1 MAPWIW
7 IKSHLLCSP
16 RINILTYPSWE
27 SCLRA
32 GSGSRQR
39 GGSGGLRVYVC
50 SIWASG
56 FSVCSVSKART
67 WAWLALEKHKKK
79 QSIDIPGKWAWRCEN
94 IKKQTNKQKLHPT
107 PFWRNVKCKS
117 GGWREPAYWGLGR
130 LADLKFPSVSTK
142 SLPADFWAGEW
153 SGLIG
158 NLEVPLWEKKYGT
171 KVWNDQRLTLI
182 SSNDRRDGRNKQK
195 HNRGWQLCVSWRE
208 GWDGA

>member
-1 MAPWIW
+1 MFVPFEPVA
-7 IKSHLLCSP
+7 SP
-16 RINILTYPSWE
+16 CALYLKQGPGHGWLSE
-27 SCLRA
+27 STKRNRA
-32 GSGSRQR
+32 LIFQESEP
-39 GGSGGLRVYVC
+39 GGV
-50 SIWASG
+50 
-56 FSVCSVSKART
+56 RT
-67 WAWLALEKHKKK
+67 LK
-79 QSIDIPGKWAWRCEN
+79 
-94 IKKQTNKQKLHPT
+94 TNKQQKLHPT

-158 NLEVPLWEKKYGT
+158 NLEVSLWEKKYGT

-195 HNRGWQLCVSWRE
+195 HNRRWQLCVSWRE